1 MGEEYPGE
9 QQLAWPAEPI
19 RDMTA
24 EQLTAMIERLRAAG
38 TPDEALIRA
47 LQTELTFRQV
57 GIRNERQVGVPDI
70 RPA

>member
-1 MGEEYPGE
+1 MEKEYPGG
-9 QQLAWPAEPI
+9 QAAWPTEPI

-38 TPDEALIRA
+38 TPDEVLIRA

-57 GIRNERQVGVPDI
+57 GIRNERRVGVPDTH
-70 RPA
+70 PA